1 MVISVHAELC
11 RGCVCTLARKL
22 TFTRSVISERVQ
34 LIMEVSLNRN
44 VYWSDVKQG
53 NIKVATENG
62 TYVKTIISLQ
72 GRKMK
77 ATSLAVNPARG

>member
-1 MVISVHAELC
+1 
-11 RGCVCTLARKL
+11 
-22 TFTRSVISERVQ
+22 
-34 LIMEVSLNRN
+34 MEVSLNRN